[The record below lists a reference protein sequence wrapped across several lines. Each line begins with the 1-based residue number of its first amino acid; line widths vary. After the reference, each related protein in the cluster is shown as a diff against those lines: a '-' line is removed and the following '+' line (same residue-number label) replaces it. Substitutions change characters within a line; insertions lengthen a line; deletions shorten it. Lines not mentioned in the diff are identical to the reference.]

1 MEIVIDKLTPCLEKV
16 KDHSIVDTDFKIAT
30 KEELKSLK
38 KWQFKWTSKDLHECE
53 IYKLTVNGDE
63 RIQGLVAIQD
73 IHGSN
78 AVYVKIAESAPHNIG
93 INKEYLGVGGH
104 LFAIAVQRSYDLGY
118 NGFVYMDA
126 KNLSLV
132 KHYSQSLGAILIG
145 QPHPYRMI
153 IDEETAYHLINTYNF
168 RRDENV

>member
-16 KDHSIVDTDFKIAT
+16 KGHSIVDTDFKIAT
-30 KEELKSLK
+30 KEDLKSLK

-93 INKEYLGVGGH
+93 INKEYLGV
-104 LFAIAVQRSYDLGY
+104 AIEPGRYHKVLEKDGY
-118 NGFVYMDA
+118 LIKANTLYNHEINYHF
-126 KNLSLV
+126 SV
-132 KHYSQSLGAILIG
+132 KG
-145 QPHPYRMI
+145 
-153 IDEETAYHLINTYNF
+153 E
-168 RRDENV
+168 